1 MGEQFVRRRAMAFD
15 PRSFGQRRHGF
26 RNAVAI
32 LAAVLAAAAMP
43 SQAQSP
49 GAAQPHRA
57 AAKAAAGES
66 FAGLYNAT
74 CGADDASATAPRPRS
89 AGGGPP
95 DRSQW
100 YAPPSQ
106 VFDNLYW
113 VGTKEHSS
121 WALKTS
127 EGIILIDTL
136 YAYAVEAEIV
146 EGLKTLGLDPAS
158 VKYAIISHAHGD
170 HDQGAALLQSRFGTK
185 VVMGGPDWDTT
196 AARTTY
202 SGGISK
208 RDVEA
213 VDGQKVTLGDT
224 SVQLV
229 TTPGHT
235 LGTLS
240 LLFPVKDHGRTLTV
254 AYSGG
259 TAFNFQHTAARFDTY
274 IGSQQK
280 FSKVAAAAGA
290 TVMLSNHSAFD
301 HAVEYAP
308 KAMAARPGGQ
318 PHAFEVG
325 KQGVANYLKVLEECA
340 MAVKTAEFG
349 N

>member
-1 MGEQFVRRRAMAFD
+1 MNMWEQFVRRRVMALD
-15 PRSFGQRRHGF
+15 SRSSRQSWRGFGS
-26 RNAVAI
+26 AAAI
-32 LAAVLAAAAMP
+32 LAAALVTASVP

-49 GAAQPHRA
+49 QAAQPHRA
-57 AAKAAAGES
+57 AAKVAAGERFS
-66 FAGLYNAT
+66 GLYVAT
-74 CGADDASATAPRPRS
+74 CGSDDAPATAPARART

-95 DRSQW
+95 ARSEW

-136 YAYAVEAEIV
+136 YSYAVEAEIV
-146 EGLKTLGLDPAS
+146 DGLKALGLDPAA
-158 VKYAIISHAHGD
+158 VKYVIISHAHGD
-170 HDQGAALLQSRFGTK
+170 HDQGAALLQSRYGTK

-196 AARTTY
+196 TARTSY
-202 SGGISK
+202 AGGIAK
-208 RDVEA
+208 RDIEG
-213 VDGQKVTLGDT
+213 VDGQKITLGDT

-240 LLFPVKDHGRTLTV
+240 LLFPVKDHGRALTV

-274 IGSQQK
+274 IASQQK
-280 FSKVAAAAGA
+280 FAKAAAAAGA
-290 TVMLSNHSAFD
+290 TVVLSNHSAFD

-308 KAMAARPGGQ
+308 KAMGSNGQ
-318 PHAFEVG
+318 PQVFEVG

-340 MAVKTAEFG
+340 VATKTAEF
-349 N
+349 